1 MNLINTNMVNLEN
14 FLINYLTEQNIEG
27 LHIIIKET
35 MENQFLFTKY
45 IGEVE
50 DGIDEINLQKF
61 EIAENIFSST
71 SFKKPHIP
79 LYGIFYIKNGGQEY
93 LCSVHGAKEKE
104 NHETCIEALSFLSK
118 KSKKEI
124 FQSTP
129 NWMLEHFVP
138 K

>member
-1 MNLINTNMVNLEN
+1 MNTIDTKIVNLEN

-45 IGEVE
+45 IGKAE
-50 DGIDEINLQKF
+50 DGIDEINVNKF
-61 EIAENIFSST
+61 EVAEHIFAET
-71 SFKKPHIP
+71 SFKKPHMP
-79 LYGIFYIKNGGQEY
+79 LYGIFYIKNGNQEY
-93 LCSVHGAKEKE
+93 LCSVHGANEKKNYE
-104 NHETCIEALSFLSK
+104 ACIEALSFLSK
-118 KSKKEI
+118 KTKEQI

-129 NWMLEHFVP
+129 NWVLEHFVP